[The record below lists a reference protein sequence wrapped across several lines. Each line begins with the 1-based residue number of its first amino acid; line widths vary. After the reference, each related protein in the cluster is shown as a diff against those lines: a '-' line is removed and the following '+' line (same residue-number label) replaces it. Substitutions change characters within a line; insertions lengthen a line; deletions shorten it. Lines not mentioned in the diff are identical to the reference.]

1 MEHIEAKQM
10 HAAEKYVLGEMK
22 GELREEFEE
31 HYFDCAECALDV
43 KAAAAFIAASKDI
56 FQEEPGPVLVVTD
69 EKPKAWG
76 WHGWLKP
83 LIAVPALAALVVMLA
98 YEGHHLKSGLKEP
111 TAPEQNLVASA
122 NFGLRGGDRVANENT
137 VVRVHAGEAFGLHF
151 DFTPT
156 QSMEKYIGEVQDANG
171 RAVMQV
177 AIPTERINKEVKF
190 VVPAG
195 RLGAGNYVLVVYGTS
210 GGEAGLGPG
219 EKTGVA
225 SLPFS
230 VEIVP

>member
-1 MEHIEAKQM
+1 M

-56 FQEEPGPVLVVTD
+56 FQEEPVPVPVAKD
-69 EKPKAWG
+69 EKRKAWG
-76 WHGWLKP
+76 WRGWLKP

-111 TAPEQNLVASA
+111 VGADQNLVASA

-156 QSMEKYIGEVQDANG
+156 QTMESYTAELQDQSG
-171 RAVMQV
+171 RAMMQV
-177 AIPTERINKEVKF
+177 AIPAERINKEVKF

-195 RLGAGNYVLVVYGTS
+195 RLVAGNYVLVVYGT
-210 GGEAGLGPG
+210 GGAAAGPG
-219 EKTGVA
+219 PAGKIDVA

-230 VEIVP
+230 VEIIP